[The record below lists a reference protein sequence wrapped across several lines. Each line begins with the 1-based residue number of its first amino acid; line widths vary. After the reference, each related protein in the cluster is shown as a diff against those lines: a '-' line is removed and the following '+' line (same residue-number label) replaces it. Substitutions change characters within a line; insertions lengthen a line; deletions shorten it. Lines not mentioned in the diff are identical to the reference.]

1 MTMLVE
7 RAHELW
13 EQDEL
18 GDDWKWIDHL
28 SPRHQRLF
36 FAEVQFEWGQYCAT
50 KDSNRTG
57 TFFEDWMA
65 TAEADANPEHAASL
79 LAEKNEDDYE
89 EWNVAS

>member
-18 GDDWKWIDHL
+18 GDEWKWIDDL

-36 FAEVQFEWGQYCAT
+36 FAEVLFERGQYCAT
-50 KDSNRTG
+50 KDANRARA
-57 TFFEDWMA
+57 FFEDWMA
-65 TAEADANPEHAASL
+65 TAEADANPEHAAFL
-79 LAEKNEDDYE
+79 LGGKNGDDYE
-89 EWNVAS
+89 EWHVAS